1 MCVCV
6 CVRACAS
13 NKPSE
18 RLFTQV
24 FAWSG
29 VVEDAVGEGGRLPT
43 RRALP
48 RGVTNITQIHKIIK
62 IHDIVNL
69 RTRKLRMGGRLGDKC
84 IIVQI
89 NINQSDFS
97 CIFFLNLNRKVNV

>member
-1 MCVCV
+1 MCV

-62 IHDIVNL
+62 IHKIVKIHKS
-69 RTRKLRMGGRLGDKC
+69 TKLSICVRVNYGWGGGWE
-84 IIVQI
+84 I
-89 NINQSDFS
+89 SA
-97 CIFFLNLNRKVNV
+97 